1 MNEDAAQTKGQ
12 GAVAL
17 SRRHGE
23 QALEILEALRA
34 DIISGELT
42 AGSLLRQQ
50 LLAERFGVSRMP
62 IREALYRLEAEG
74 FISFTPNKGA
84 MVAPV
89 SAADLQEIYEMRV
102 AAETLALR
110 LAVPELTNAQIGRAE
125 DLQAEMEA
133 APLAELGALN
143 AAFHRTLLL
152 PCARPRLL
160 AHIENLENAADRY
173 LRITIATLDY
183 AGKSHSEHR
192 ALLEACRR
200 RDQDAAMNCLR
211 QHIEEGGETL
221 YRHLTEGVSA

>member
-1 MNEDAAQTKGQ
+1 MKEDATQRNTQSLANGS
-12 GAVAL
+12 G
-17 SRRHGE
+17 RHGE

-34 DIISGELT
+34 DIIGGELT

-84 MVAPV
+84 MVAPI

-125 DLQAEMEA
+125 DLQIQMEEAPVAEF
-133 APLAELGALN
+133 GSLN

-173 LRITIATLDY
+173 LRVTIATLDY
-183 AGKSHSEHR
+183 AGKSHKEHR

-200 RDQDAAMNCLR
+200 RDQNAAMDCLR
-211 QHIEEGGETL
+211 QHIEEGGETM
-221 YRHLTEGVSA
+221 YRHLTENASK

>member
-1 MNEDAAQTKGQ
+1 MNADATQRKGQ
-12 GAVAL
+12 DATAHTG
-17 SRRHGE
+17 RHGE
-23 QALEILEALRA
+23 QALEILEALRV

-74 FISFTPNKGA
+74 FITFTPNKGA
-84 MVAPV
+84 VVAPV
-89 SAADLQEIYEMRV
+89 SAEDLREIYEMRV

-110 LAVPELTNAQIGRAE
+110 LAVPELTNTQIDRAE
-125 DLQAEMEA
+125 DLQTEMEKA
-133 APLAELGALN
+133 SLTEFGTLN
-143 AAFHRTLLL
+143 AAFHRILLL

-173 LRITIATLDY
+173 LRVTVATLDY

-200 RDQDAAMNCLR
+200 RDQDAAVNCLR

-221 YRHLTEGVSA
+221 YRHLTQSASA

>member
-1 MNEDAAQTKGQ
+1 MNEDANQRKTQSPANG
-12 GAVAL
+12 
-17 SRRHGE
+17 SSRHGE

-34 DIISGELT
+34 DIIGGELT

-110 LAVPELTNAQIGRAE
+110 LAVPELTNAQIARAE
-125 DLQAEMEA
+125 GLQAEMEE
-133 APLAELGALN
+133 APVAEFGALN
-143 AAFHRTLLL
+143 AAFHRTLLS

-173 LRITIATLDY
+173 LRATIATLDY
-183 AGKSHSEHR
+183 AGKSHREHR

-200 RDQDAAMNCLR
+200 RDQNAAMDCLR
-211 QHIEEGGETL
+211 QHIEEGGETM
-221 YRHLTEGVSA
+221 YRHLSEKASK